1 MSYHDDILKAM
12 KEAEIDMPKTKHK
25 ANVPF
30 VNTKV
35 TRKEVEAVIWA
46 IEGDCPTEADIVDR
60 MWQEIEDLRSIIQK
74 QIY

>member
-1 MSYHDDILKAM
+1 M
-12 KEAEIDMPKTKHK
+12 KEY
-25 ANVPF
+25 VPY

-35 TRKEVEAVIWA
+35 TQEDVDRLKIDLHKFDFWVINHGGKA
-46 IEGDCPTEADIVDR
+46 EHDEELKTIDR